1 MFLNYNESCSYIQM
15 FLNYSEIALMYPIPS
30 DVDESELVS
39 KQRGWKQNMKCVS
52 GQKSTK
58 TSRNLTDWEVS

>member
-15 FLNYSEIALMYPIPS
+15 FLNYNEIALMYPIPS

-39 KQRGWKQNMKCVS
+39 KQRG
-52 GQKSTK
+52 
-58 TSRNLTDWEVS
+58 